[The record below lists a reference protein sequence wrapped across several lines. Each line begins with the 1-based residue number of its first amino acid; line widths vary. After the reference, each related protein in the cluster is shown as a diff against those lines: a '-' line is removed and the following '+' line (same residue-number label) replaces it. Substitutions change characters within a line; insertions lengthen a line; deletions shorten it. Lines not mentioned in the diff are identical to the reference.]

1 MCRCVFFPMLV
12 FSIIIISVS
21 PTPAVTQIVSAGEN
35 ITLHCNISPSTEMVW
50 YKHHHHEL
58 TMIISVQ
65 KGSLEGDL
73 AVNHNQ
79 DPEHFLFSQN
89 NSGYA
94 RSETMSLI
102 IKGIRQSDIGFYYC
116 GARQEGSHM
125 KFGRAISLQFPDAV
139 KYTSGSAACWT
150 PLVSVCS
157 ALALMLT
164 LCLGII
170 FKRGLI
176 SPCCMKCGKDD
187 GMKEADLQ
195 YASLRHNATPQERKE
210 PPTNHTV
217 TYDIIARKVT
227 KHPQV

>member
-1 MCRCVFFPMLV
+1 MGGRQRKVGRYASETGGRRADTRVRSWMSRRKGVPNRECVGKPR
-12 FSIIIISVS
+12 SIIIISVS

-170 FKRGLI
+170 FKRGF
-176 SPCCMKCGKDD
+176 CFGK
-187 GMKEADLQ
+187 
-195 YASLRHNATPQERKE
+195 YP
-210 PPTNHTV
+210 V
-217 TYDIIARKVT
+217 
-227 KHPQV
+227 